1 MPAIAG
7 MTEPEEVV
15 LSKDE
20 AILEIAKDVVVA
32 LVVVDLSPVKF
43 WNVEE
48 AFAKSCWNEETAE
61 VEVAVKF

>member
-15 LSKDE
+15 FRREE
-20 AILEIAKDVVVA
+20 AMDEIARDVVVA

>member
-15 LSKDE
+15 FRREE
-20 AILEIAKDVVVA
+20 AMDEIAKLVVVA
-32 LVVVDLSPVKF
+32 FVVVDLSPVKF

-48 AFAKSCWNEETAE
+48 AVVRRFAKFA
-61 VEVAVKF
+61 